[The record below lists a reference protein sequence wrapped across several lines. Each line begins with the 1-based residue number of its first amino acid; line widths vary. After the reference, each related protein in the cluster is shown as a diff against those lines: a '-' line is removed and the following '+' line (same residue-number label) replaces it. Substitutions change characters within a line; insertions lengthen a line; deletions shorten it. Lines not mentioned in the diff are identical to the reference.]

1 MNNNATS
8 IEMLFE
14 RAEDY
19 SRTSI
24 ELFKLHAVDKS
35 ADVVS
40 SLATRLVIVI
50 VVALFMVSVTVG
62 LALWIGELLGKT
74 YYGFFV
80 IAGFYAIAGMLL
92 YAFRH
97 QWIKEPV
104 SNTIITQL
112 MQKNK
117 V

>member
-1 MNNNATS
+1 MEELNGIETLIEKAAVYGKTS
-8 IEMLFE
+8 FE
-14 RAEDY
+14 LIR
-19 SRTSI
+19 
-24 ELFKLHAVDKS
+24 LQAVDKT
-35 ADVVS
+35 ADKISSFSPGVV
-40 SLATRLVIVI
+40 LCIIITCFLFLVNIG
-50 VVALFMVSVTVG
+50 A
-62 LALWIGELLGKT
+62 ALWLGEVIGKT

-112 MQKNK
+112 MQQNK

>member
-1 MNNNATS
+1 MNNSATP
-8 IEMLFE
+8 IEILFE

-19 SRTSI
+19 SKTSI

-40 SLATRLVIVI
+40 SLAERLVISI
-50 VVALFMVSVTVG
+50 VVALFFVSVTVG

-74 YYGFFV
+74 YYGFFA
-80 IAGFYAIAGMLL
+80 IAGFYAIAAVVV

-97 QWIKEPV
+97 SWIKEPL
-104 SNTIITQL
+104 SNTIITKLLRQ
-112 MQKNK
+112 NT